1 MKEGQK
7 ASARKKELPFKA
19 LLFPPSSPHAFA
31 FSTHLRTPPF
41 CKDASGCSKLLTF
54 FSIRT
59 NNFKIP
65 FPSSFLKNLFIF
77 CYWKGWSRMFS
88 LGWRI
93 LFHLFIFL
101 SLFPLQQF
109 FQIATWKAQIL
120 AKEAKTKSVAGGLQA
135 FLKSY
140 QNTNDISWM
149 GRNEKK
155 GGRRDQGKEV
165 YVQNLQNR
173 KWKK

>member
-1 MKEGQK
+1 
-7 ASARKKELPFKA
+7 
-19 LLFPPSSPHAFA
+19 
-31 FSTHLRTPPF
+31 
-41 CKDASGCSKLLTF
+41 
-54 FSIRT
+54 
-59 NNFKIP
+59 
-65 FPSSFLKNLFIF
+65 
-77 CYWKGWSRMFS
+77 MFS

-173 KWKK
+173 K